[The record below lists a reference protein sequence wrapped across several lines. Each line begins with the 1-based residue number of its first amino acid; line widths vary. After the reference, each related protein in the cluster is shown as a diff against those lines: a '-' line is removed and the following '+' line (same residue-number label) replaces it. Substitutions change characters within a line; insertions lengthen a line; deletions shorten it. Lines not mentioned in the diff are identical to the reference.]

1 MSEVGSLSSVWVER
15 STRIVGTFVEQHG
28 FLRDLQ
34 TCVGVEIPVNG
45 RGTGALRHSATCKSG
60 QSQSNFYLFSKY
72 QHVFCVFVCLWYT
85 FFTNNENHLY

>member
-60 QSQSNFYLFSKY
+60 QINFYLFSIL
-72 QHVFCVFVCLWYT
+72 CTSICMFVVHI
-85 FFTNNENHLY
+85 FTNNENHLY

>member
-45 RGTGALRHSATCKSG
+45 RGTGALRHSATCNLVKLI
-60 QSQSNFYLFSKY
+60 FIYFL
-72 QHVFCVFVCLWYT
+72 FCV
-85 FFTNNENHLY
+85 LY

>member
-60 QSQSNFYLFSKY
+60 QSNFYLFSKY
-72 QHVFCVFVCLWYT
+72 MYSVCLYVCGT
-85 FFTNNENHLY
+85 HFYK